1 MKRTPWKP
9 EMQRTGEP
17 ALRLRTGGAPRE
29 PHFMNLIGSWAFIV
43 LLAAAVMFSGCS
55 RQHEAPV
62 GVNLPTATVRV
73 QTIQNA
79 TQPAFEEVMGTVQA
93 KLRATIEAKV
103 PGRIDTMPVSLG
115 QTVKAGDLLAQLDVR
130 EVRAKLDQ
138 AKASREQAERDFDRI
153 SALLEK
159 QAVTQAEYDASQAR
173 YSIAKAAVDEAES
186 MLAYARVVA
195 PFDGVITRKLADV
208 GDLAMPGKPLLEME
222 NPSALRFVADVP
234 DAISDRVK
242 AGAHLAVKIGN
253 ERGPIEGEVSE
264 IAPAADPINRTLQ
277 VKLDLPPTPGLRSG
291 QFGRLAVPLSE
302 ASTIQVPVSAVVQR
316 GQMEIVFVVKDQKAQ
331 LRLVRTG
338 KRFADKVELLS
349 GVSPGEEV
357 IVEGAQTIT
366 DGQPV
371 EAK

>member
-1 MKRTPWKP
+1 MKRT
-9 EMQRTGEP
+9 RRIFP
-17 ALRLRTGGAPRE
+17 ASNVTASLA
-29 PHFMNLIGSWAFIV
+29 SAA
-43 LLAAAVMFSGCS
+43 LLAAAVLFAGCS
-55 RQHEAPV
+55 RKHEAPV
-62 GVNLPTATVRV
+62 GANLPTARVRV
-73 QTIQNA
+73 QMIESTK
-79 TQPAFEEVMGTVQA
+79 QPGIEEVMGTVQA

-103 PGRIDTMPVSLG
+103 PGRIDSMPVALG

-130 EVRAKLDQ
+130 EIQAKLDQ
-138 AKASREQAERDFDRI
+138 AKASLKQAERDFNRI

-159 QAVTQAEYDASQAR
+159 QAVTQAEFDASQAR
-173 YSIAKAAVDEAES
+173 YSIAKAAVAEAES

-195 PFDGVITRKLADV
+195 PFDGVITRKLSDV

-234 DAISDRVK
+234 DAISGRVQ
-242 AGAHLAVKIGN
+242 AGAHLRVRIGN
-253 ERGPIEGEVSE
+253 EPGTIEGEVTE

-277 VKLDLPPTPGLRSG
+277 VKLDLPATPGLRSG

-302 ASTIQVPVSAVVQR
+302 ASSIQVPMSAVIQR
-316 GQMEIVFVVKDQKAQ
+316 GQMEIVFVVRDQKAQ

-338 KRFADKVELLS
+338 KRFGDKVELLA
-349 GVSPGEEV
+349 GVSPGEQV
-357 IVEGAQTIT
+357 IVEGAQTIV